1 MFKNLFSRKPKEF
14 FSPDEKKKIVDA
26 IRASEKRTSGEIRV
40 YVESRCSYVEP
51 LDRAAEIFFG
61 LQMEKTE
68 DRNAVLLYVAM
79 KDRQLAVF
87 ADKGIHEKMGSAFWE
102 TEVKKMISLFGNQHY
117 GDGIAGIVTEI
128 GVALNYHF
136 PFEDDDKNELPDDI
150 VFGR

>member
-14 FSPDEKKKIVDA
+14 FSPPEKQKIVEA
-26 IRASEKRTSGEIRV
+26 IRAAEKRTSGEIRV

-51 LDRAAEIFFG
+51 LDRAVEIFFG

-68 DRNAVLLYVAM
+68 DRNAVLLYLAM
-79 KDRQLAVF
+79 KDRQMAVF
-87 ADKGIHEKMGSAFWE
+87 ADKGIHEKMGSEFWAN
-102 TEVKKMISLFGNQHY
+102 EVKKMTALFGNAHY

-128 GVALNYHF
+128 GVALHYHF
-136 PFEDDDKNELPDDI
+136 PYEDDDKNELPDDI